1 MELFESSLPL
11 CPRHQHCSLWAW
23 RFMKFCLCSVKDE
36 ISLTLGVISVI
47 SWAIAEIPQI
57 ITNYKEKSSEGLSIA
72 FLMTWIVGD
81 LFNVLGCFLE
91 PATLPTQFYMAV
103 LYTITT
109 LILAAQ
115 SIYYG
120 HIYHRLKS
128 SRWYHKEIKPNQ
140 TGTINKNREDNN
152 SAGGRQV
159 SDGLK
164 NESNV
169 FGEVPLS
176 SPIPVNLP
184 ASPRN
189 ISPSRELYYM
199 SARSLSKS
207 HAPAMGSFLAQRKT
221 SPSVHDSNSLEEP
234 LLSSVVLSQSAP
246 ASTTKSM
253 LSMLSATMFFLG
265 CFNFL
270 PSENNRDDIVA
281 EKPNQGGIALKVGRT
296 LLQLSEGGGNSG
308 IGTFLGWSMTAIYLG
323 GRLPQIILNIRR
335 GTIEG
340 LNPLMFLF
348 ALTGNATY
356 VGSILVSSLDW
367 SKIKPNLPW
376 LVDAGGCVLLDA
388 FILTQF
394 IYFHSRTPE
403 DQENKDGNFNAA

>member
-1 MELFESSLPL
+1 M
-11 CPRHQHCSLWAW
+11 Q
-23 RFMKFCLCSVKDE
+23 
-36 ISLTLGVISVI
+36 
-47 SWAIAEIPQI
+47 
-57 ITNYKEKSSEGLSIA
+57 
-72 FLMTWIVGD
+72 
-81 LFNVLGCFLE
+81 
-91 PATLPTQFYMAV
+91 
-103 LYTITT
+103 
-109 LILAAQ
+109 
-115 SIYYG
+115 
-120 HIYHRLKS
+120 
-128 SRWYHKEIKPNQ
+128 EIKPNQ

-270 PSENNRDDIVA
+270 PSENNRDGIAA

-308 IGTFLGWSMTAIYLG
+308 IGTFLGWSMAAIYLG

-394 IYFHSRTPE
+394 IHFHSRTPE

>member
-296 LLQLSEGGGNSG
+296 LLQ
-308 IGTFLGWSMTAIYLG
+308 
-323 GRLPQIILNIRR
+323 IRR